1 MTGVQLGRN
10 TGPLQDLAQQAYQTA
25 GMQGFIAQVPPVIQA
40 AEHSAASD
48 TGDTDPVEIGLYR
61 TETFPG
67 RCVMGR
73 AEALPIS
80 LALRQEQAHPSTG

>member
-10 TGPLQDLAQQAYQTA
+10 TGTLQDLAQQAYQTA
-25 GMQGFIAQVPPVIQA
+25 GVQSFIAQVPPVIQA
-40 AEHSAASD
+40 SAASD

-61 TETFPG
+61 KETFQG
-67 RCVMGR
+67 RCVMAR
-73 AEALPIS
+73 AEVLPIS